1 MTQRADLL
9 LELGCEELPARLL
22 DDQVGLLAD
31 GIGNGLAEAGLFDT
45 DQTIEKL
52 STPRR
57 LAIRIPAVLDR
68 QPDRMLDRK
77 GPPESAAFDADG
89 KPTRAAEGFARS
101 VGMSVDELER
111 LETDQGCWLFA
122 RVNQP
127 GQSLTELLPEL
138 LDKTIK
144 TMAGARSMRW
154 SDRSE
159 RFLRPVRWLLVVH
172 GEQVIDLNAFG
183 LKSGRTTW
191 GHRLHGPGEHE
202 VLAADRYESTLAEAC
217 VLVDPAA
224 RRERIRT
231 QVERLAD
238 DHGLCV
244 EIDADLL
251 AENAGLTEWPVAV
264 IGQFDPGFLE
274 VPSEALIC
282 SMQQHQKCFPLHQ
295 ADGRLANHF
304 IAVANI
310 ESMDAAA
317 MTHGF
322 ERVIRPRL
330 ADARF
335 FFEQDRKTSL
345 VDRRSRLDEVLFQ
358 EKLGS
363 VGDKC
368 RRLERL
374 AVELA
379 AAFDADPEQT
389 RRAAAL
395 CKCDLVTE
403 MVGEFPEL
411 QGTMGRYYALADGE
425 PEGVATAME
434 SHYQPRHAGDGLPA
448 DAVGRALAVADRLDT
463 LVGIFAAGKKPKG
476 GKDPFALRRA
486 ALGLIRILEE
496 SGCDRT
502 VPELVA
508 QATAVLTDQVAV
520 SEDVGSEVVEFIME
534 RLRSHA
540 AEGGL
545 ETNTVHAVAA
555 GKTGSVADFMARARA
570 IQDFVDDPRAASLIG
585 ANKRASN
592 LLRQAEGVTIGDVD
606 DTLMEEEAE
615 KALFDGILDAEK
627 KLEKALTEA
636 DYPQSLATL
645 AGLREAVDAFFDQVM
660 VMTDDAALKANRLG
674 LLQRLKDLI
683 ADIADLARLGR

>member
-31 GIGNGLAEAGLFDT
+31 GIGNGLTEAGLVEAN
-45 DQTIEKL
+45 QTIEKL

-57 LAIRIPAVLDR
+57 LAIRVPAVLDR
-68 QPDRMLDRK
+68 QPDRVVDRK
-77 GPPESAAFDADG
+77 GPPESAAFDTDG

-101 VGMSVDELER
+101 VGMNVDELER
-111 LETDQGCWLFA
+111 LETDQGRWLFA
-122 RVNQP
+122 QVSQP

-172 GEQVIDLNAFG
+172 GEEVIDLAAFG

-191 GHRLHGPGEHE
+191 GHRLHGAGKHE
-202 VLAADRYESTLAEAC
+202 VLAADQYESVLAKAC

-231 QVERLAD
+231 QVARLAD
-238 DHGLCV
+238 ELGLCV

-264 IGQFDPGFLE
+264 IGQFDPSFLE

-304 IAVANI
+304 IAIANI
-310 ESMDAAA
+310 ESMDAVA

-345 VDRRSRLDEVLFQ
+345 ADRRSRLDEVLFQ
-358 EKLGS
+358 ERLGS
-363 VGDKC
+363 VGDKS

-379 AAFDADPEQT
+379 EAFDANPEQT
-389 RRAAAL
+389 RRAATL

-434 SHYQPRHAGDGLPA
+434 SHYQPRHAGDDLPA

-508 QATAVLTDQVAV
+508 QAAAVLADQVRV
-520 SEDVGSEVVEFIME
+520 SEDVGSEVIEFIME

-540 AEGGL
+540 ADGGL

-592 LLRQAEGVTIGDVD
+592 LLRQAEGVAIGDVD
-606 DTLMEEEAE
+606 DTLFEEEAE
-615 KALFDGILDAEK
+615 KALFDGILQAEE
-627 KLEKALTEA
+627 KLQSALTDA

-645 AGLREAVDAFFDQVM
+645 AGLSEAVDAFFDQVM
-660 VMTDDAALKANRLG
+660 VMTDDAALKINRLG

-683 ADIADLARLGR
+683 ADIADLAKLGR

>member
-31 GIGNGLAEAGLFDT
+31 GIGNGLSEAGLFET
-45 DQTIEKL
+45 GQTIEKL

-68 QPDRMLDRK
+68 QPDRLLDRK

-101 VGMSVDELER
+101 VGMSVAELER
-111 LETDQGCWLFA
+111 LETDQGRWLFA
-122 RVNQP
+122 QVNQP

-172 GEQVIDLNAFG
+172 GEQVIDLAAFG

-202 VLAADRYESTLAEAC
+202 VLATDRYESTLAEAR

-231 QVERLAD
+231 QVERLAEE
-238 DHGLCV
+238 HGLCV

-304 IAVANI
+304 IAIANI

-345 VDRRSRLDEVLFQ
+345 ADRRSRLDEVLFQ

-389 RRAAAL
+389 RRAAGL

-434 SHYQPRHAGDGLPA
+434 SHYQPRHAGDDLPD

-502 VPELVA
+502 VPELVT
-508 QATAVLTDQVAV
+508 QATAALTDQVAV
-520 SEDVGSEVVEFIME
+520 SEDVGSEVIEFIME

-570 IQDFVDDPRAASLIG
+570 IQNFVDDPRAASLIG

-592 LLRQAEGVTIGDVD
+592 LLRQAEGVKIGDVD
-606 DTLMEEEAE
+606 DMLLEEEAE
-615 KALFDGILDAEK
+615 KALFDGILDAEN
-627 KLEKALTEA
+627 KLEQALTEA